1 MQAAPRETLLVI
13 DEAYYE
19 YARLSPGFPDAL
31 AELRAQ
37 QRPWIV
43 LRTFSKA
50 WGLAGLRVGYGIA
63 SNEKLVQML
72 DRVRTPFNVNL
83 AAQTAALAAWGD
95 PAHMEMSVRETV
107 AQRDALAAQLRALG
121 VVMAP
126 SAGNFLFLNLQR
138 PNGPVA
144 EALLARG
151 VIVKPWK
158 EPGYEHFIRVS
169 IGSAEDNALFLRAF
183 KDVLTLAA

>member
-1 MQAAPRETLLVI
+1 VI

-19 YARLSPGFPDAL
+19 YALHTPGFPDAL
-31 AELRAQ
+31 SELRAQ
-37 QRPWIV
+37 DRPWIV

-63 SNEKLVQML
+63 SDERLVQML

-83 AAQTAALAAWGD
+83 AAQTAALAAWND
-95 PAHMEMSVRETV
+95 AAYMERCVRDTV
-107 AQRDALAAQLRALG
+107 SQREWLATQLRTMG

-126 SAGNFLFLNLQR
+126 SAANFLFLNLQR

-151 VIVKPWK
+151 VVVKPWK
-158 EPGYEHFIRVS
+158 EAGYESFIRVS
-169 IGSAEDNALFLRAF
+169 IASVEDNALFLQAF
-183 KDVLTLAA
+183 TDAMRDSV